1 MDKTIPATPAKPNT
15 KDYNFEEDTVIVA
28 EEAVRFI
35 EKIHPAYLVN
45 SKQQVLSLSL
55 PESDNILDA
64 FSFYKLDCCT
74 IEYTDDI
81 DEVNKKLN
89 EKMTKFYSSMST
101 FNMPVIFGICACKG
115 VTNLVIGFLDNKEQ
129 RNTVKSILE
138 GSLNDCEF
146 TPFQPD
152 FAKRERDKL
161 HAGYLSAI
169 PSVTIDGEK
178 QRFNLATVMKSLNGK
193 DYNVF
198 FIARP
203 VSRETVNTTYKQLI
217 DIRDN
222 CFAVS
227 KRNISHQEGF
237 SHSKA
242 DTTGGSYSYSRG
254 VSETSSWNAGW
265 SFIVTATKSGS
276 ETVSENETFSK
287 NFSKTVSDTVNKNE
301 GISHDIQNGLA
312 LELMEYADKGIERL
326 RQGINNGMWETVI
339 SFSSNT
345 KETVEII
352 RSCIAGELAKP
363 NPDVLPFVSG
373 IYELDEKEAKNNSL
387 IVPRV
392 LIYPEE
398 RPESS
403 ICTVLT
409 TEELGLMCSLPVE
422 PVPDFELKRGKVYP
436 LVSEYLKGV
445 KIGCLCEG
453 KRTIK
458 HMPFSFTLGDLVK
471 HTFVCG
477 ITGSGKTT
485 TVKRILTEANVPFLV
500 VESAK
505 KEYRNIKLA
514 DGRAPIV
521 FTLGKPEINCLRVNP
536 FYVQRGVSLQMH
548 IDFLKD
554 LFNASF
560 SFYGPMPYIL
570 EKCLHTIYQKKGWNL
585 TLGCHSYL
593 VNRNNAA
600 DLFEDTYVK
609 ECYNKISHKY
619 LYPTMQDLKDEIK
632 RYIEQELQYDGEVAG
647 NIKTAIL
654 ARLENLCTGAKGY
667 MFNTNDCVDMESLL
681 SEKVVFEL
689 EGLADDSDKAF
700 CIGLI
705 AIFINE
711 YRQST
716 KSNNDPDKPLVHLLV
731 IEEAHRLLKNIET
744 ERSTEEMGNP
754 KGKAVEHFTNMIAE
768 MRSYGQGVIIAEQ
781 IPTKLAPDVIK
792 NSSNKI
798 IQRLVASDDQ
808 MVMANTIGLNEKEAI
823 YIGNLTTG
831 MGLCHKAGMNLPVQ
845 VKIDRVEENI
855 VSDDTLYNKDLE
867 KRFQD
872 INYSIVKECLGKD
885 ISSYALKI
893 INSILIQDYEHVEKS
908 VAWLRNKFNS
918 MLKQNDITLMFCNNE
933 NAIYAELLSERIAK
947 YLLHGVYSIKDLVE
961 DNLFESIKEFLKSPT
976 HKKLDR
982 LKLLLKEA
990 YMEEP
995 RWKGQ
1000 YIIRQMIY
1008 NQMDEDSNIRG
1019 TIKNYFIVSD
1029 DKNVDEIKNKM
1040 EI

>member
-1 MDKTIPATPAKPNT
+1 MDNSISKIQNSS
-15 KDYNFEEDTVIVA
+15 DYNFKYDTDIIAKEA
-28 EEAVRFI
+28 EHFI
-35 EKIHPAYLVN
+35 DKIHPAYLVN
-45 SKQQVLSLSL
+45 SKEQVLSLALS
-55 PESDNILDA
+55 ESDNILDA
-64 FSFYKLDCCT
+64 FSFYKINSCT
-74 IEYTDDI
+74 IEYTDDM
-81 DEVNKKLN
+81 DEVNKKLSD
-89 EKMTKFYSSMST
+89 KIKKLYSALNI
-101 FNMPVIFGICACKG
+101 FEIPIAFGIFAYNG
-115 VTNLVIGFLDNKEQ
+115 VTNLVIGFLDEKEQ
-129 RNTVKSILE
+129 RNTVKGVLE
-138 GSLNDCEF
+138 GCLNCCEF
-146 TPFQPD
+146 TPFRTD
-152 FAKRERDKL
+152 FVKRERNSINV
-161 HAGYLSAI
+161 GYLSSI
-169 PSVTIDGEK
+169 PSVTLDGEK
-178 QRFNLATVMKSLNGK
+178 QVFNLASVMKSLNGK
-193 DYNVF
+193 DYTLLVM
-198 FIARP
+198 ARP
-203 VSRETVNTTYKQLI
+203 ISRETVHDTYKHLI

-227 KRNISHQEGF
+227 KRNVSHQEGIAR
-237 SHSKA
+237 SEA
-242 DTTGGSYSYSRG
+242 NTNGYSYSHSIG
-254 VSETSSWNAGW
+254 ESKT
-265 SFIVTATKSGS
+265 SGS
-276 ETVSENETFSK
+276 SKGLSFVVSYSRNKSKTISENETFSK

-301 GISHDIQNGLA
+301 GISYDVQNGLA
-312 LELMEYADKGIERL
+312 LELIEYADKGIERL
-326 RQGINNGMWETVI
+326 RQGNNNGMWETVI
-339 SFSSNT
+339 TFSSNSQ
-345 KETVEII
+345 ENVEII
-352 RSCIAGELAKP
+352 RACIAGEMAKP

-373 IYELDEKEAKNNSL
+373 VYELNEVEALNNSL
-387 IVPRV
+387 IVPKRI
-392 LIYPEE
+392 IYPEDKAV
-398 RPESS
+398 PNV
-403 ICTVLT
+403 CTALT

-422 PVPDFELKRGKVYP
+422 PVPGFELKKGKVYP
-436 LVSEYLKGV
+436 LVSDYLSGI

-453 KRTIK
+453 KRPIK
-458 HMPFSFTLGDLVK
+458 HMPFSFSHSDLVK

-505 KEYRNIKLA
+505 KEYRNIKLT

-521 FTLGKPEINCLRVNP
+521 YTLGKPEINCLRINP

-585 TLGCHSYL
+585 TLGCHPFL

-600 DLFEDTYVK
+600 DLFEDSYVK
-609 ECYNKISHKY
+609 ECYNKISHKF

-632 RYIEQELQYDGEVAG
+632 RYIEEELQYDGEVAG

-667 MFNTNDCVDMESLL
+667 MFNTNDYVAMESLL
-681 SEKVVFEL
+681 NEKVVFEL

-711 YRQST
+711 YRQSM
-716 KSNNDPDKPLVHLLV
+716 KNNNDPDKPLLHLLV

-808 MVMANTIGLNEKEAI
+808 MVMANTIGLNEKESI

-831 MGLCHKAGMNLPVQ
+831 MALCHKAGMNLPVQ
-845 VKIDRVEENI
+845 VKVEKIEENV
-855 VSDDTLYNKDLE
+855 VSDDSLYNKDLE
-867 KRFQD
+867 KRFQN
-872 INYSIVKECLGKD
+872 INFGIVKECLAKD
-885 ISSYALKI
+885 ISSYALKF
-893 INSILIQDYEHVEKS
+893 INSILIQDFELVEKS
-908 VAWLRNKFNS
+908 VNWLRKAINS
-918 MLKQNDITLMFCNNE
+918 KLKKQDVTLMFCNNE
-933 NAIYAELLSERIAK
+933 NGIYAELLAETIVK
-947 YLLHGVYSIKDLVE
+947 YLLHGYYSIDDLVE
-961 DNLFESIKEFLKSPT
+961 DALFRSIQDLLKSPT
-976 HKKLDR
+976 PKKLDELKR
-982 LKLLLKEA
+982 LMKET

-995 RWKGQ
+995 RWKGE
-1000 YIIRQMIY
+1000 YIVRQMIY
-1008 NQMDEDSNIRG
+1008 NQYDEDTNIIG
-1019 TIKNYFIVSD
+1019 TIKNYFIISD
-1029 DKNVDEIKNKM
+1029 QNTVDEIRNKM
-1040 EI
+1040 VI